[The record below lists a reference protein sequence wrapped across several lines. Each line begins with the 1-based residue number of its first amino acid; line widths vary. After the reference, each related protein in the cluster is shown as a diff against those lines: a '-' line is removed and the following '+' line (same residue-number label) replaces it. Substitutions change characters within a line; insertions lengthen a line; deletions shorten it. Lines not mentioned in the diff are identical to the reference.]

1 MKAAG
6 RSFYRSAG
14 AGRIAAIVTA
24 GALTLALTG
33 PTAAE
38 KWRPG
43 DSSYPQITVQSD
55 IYASETI
62 SAPVRRTARGDE
74 VRLPG
79 GAWVRCSFNCY
90 YTLRNSTIDFWR
102 RWGAQ

>member
-1 MKAAG
+1 MKAG
-6 RSFYRSAG
+6 ELSFYRSAG
-14 AGRIAAIVTA
+14 GRRIAAIVAA
-24 GALTLALTG
+24 GVLALALTG
-33 PTAAE
+33 PAAAE
-38 KWRPG
+38 KWRPD
-43 DSSYPQITVQSD
+43 DSNYPQITVQSD

-62 SAPVRRTARGDE
+62 SAPVRRTPRGDE
-74 VRLPG
+74 VRLRG

>member
-1 MKAAG
+1 MKLG
-6 RSFYRSAG
+6 EMPFYRSAG
-14 AGRIAAIVTA
+14 ARRIAAIVAA
-24 GALTLALTG
+24 GALALALSG
-33 PTAAE
+33 PAAAE

-43 DSSYPQITVQSD
+43 DSDYPQITVQSD

-62 SAPVRRTARGDE
+62 SAPVRRTPHGDE

-90 YTLRNSTIDFWR
+90 HTLRNSTIDFWR
-102 RWGAQ
+102 RYGAQ